1 MTVVEF
7 AVNQVQAANS
17 ATQKTA
23 AAANAAM
30 AVNQIG
36 IKNGLC

>member
-7 AVNQVQAANS
+7 AVTHVQAANTAS
-17 ATQKTA
+17 PKTTVAVIA
-23 AAANAAM
+23 AI